1 MLTNQQ
7 QGLERVKRDIL
18 ALHLQDQSR
27 LLGMFFDA
35 ERRLKSLDENLD
47 RSKMEL
53 ARLRSSTVW
62 PPRC

>member
-47 RSKMEL
+47 RSKIEL

-62 PPRC
+62 LPRR